1 MIGKG
6 SSLSLSTKVIGV
18 GAIVL
23 LTVVAVNYVVFLRG
37 YREDA
42 QEAMMDKAAAFTAVA
57 DEAKNH
63 ASRLMAADAVDK
75 DTLIREA
82 VEQVSKGKSYK
93 DTRFFQTIPVVVGW
107 TTAQDA
113 AKKEQIEFKV
123 TAFDA
128 RNKANE
134 PPTGSFREKLL
145 RDLEAQVKAGGE
157 AHMGRIDSATNT
169 LHYMRAIRLD
179 DSCMMCHGDPAKLS
193 VKDEHGNPTGKD
205 ALGFKMENWAV
216 GGTHGAYEVQ
226 MPLATM
232 DSSVAGF
239 FTHGLLFTV
248 PLLIVAGVFFTLWL
262 RRSLGRPIA
271 FVVETVQKVADGD
284 LTQRLNIQ
292 RGDEIGKLGTSFDKL
307 MDTLH
312 GIIREVSGSSND
324 VAAASTQIA
333 ASAEEMSA
341 SVTEVAREAAKAADA
356 AAESG
361 KIAGEGGEVVL
372 ETVNGM
378 KAIDTAVTE
387 SAQSVQE
394 LGARGQQI
402 GDVIKVIN
410 DIADQTNLLALNAAI
425 EAARAGEHG
434 RGFAV
439 VADEVRKLAE
449 RTTKA
454 TEEIA
459 GSITSIQQETAS
471 AVEKMNHGTKQV
483 RVGVER
489 AGVAG
494 ESLERIVS
502 GAKEVAGM
510 IQSISAAAEEAGAG
524 AGQSASAATELSAK
538 AEQLRT
544 MVLRFKVDNGPVTLT
559 PGMATKPKS
568 KRKPTHATHD

>member
-1 MIGKG
+1 MFGKA
-6 SSLSLSTKVIGV
+6 SSLSLSTKVIAV
-18 GAIVL
+18 GAVVL
-23 LTVVAVNYVVFLRG
+23 LAVVAVNYTVFLSK
-37 YREDA
+37 YRKSA
-42 QEAMMDKAAAFTAVA
+42 EASMMEKASAFTAVA
-57 DEAKNH
+57 EETKNH
-63 ASRLMAADAVDK
+63 ASRLMAAEAVDK
-75 DTLIREA
+75 QTLVAEA
-82 VEQVSKGKSYK
+82 LAQMSKGKSYK

-113 AKKEQIEFKV
+113 AEKENLEFKIA
-123 TAFDA
+123 AFEA

-134 PPTGSFREKLL
+134 PTPGSFREKLL
-145 RDLEAQVKAGGE
+145 RDLESQVKSGGQTSL
-157 AHMGRIDSATNT
+157 GRIDPATNT
-169 LHYMRAIRLD
+169 LHYMRAIKLD
-179 DSCMMCHGDPAKLS
+179 DSCMMCHGDPAKYGP
-193 VKDEHGNPTGKD
+193 KDEHGNPTGKD
-205 ALGFKMENWAV
+205 PLGFTMENWAV
-216 GGTHGAYEVQ
+216 GYMHGAYEVQ
-226 MPLATM
+226 MPLTHM
-232 DSSVAGF
+232 DQQVTSF
-239 FTHGLLFTV
+239 FTNGLMFTIPLGVGAAILFV
-248 PLLIVAGVFFTLWL
+248 WWL
-262 RRSLGRPIA
+262 RRSLAKPIGY
-271 FVVETVQKVADGD
+271 VVDTVLKVADGD
-284 LTQRLNIQ
+284 LTQRLNIN
-292 RGDEIGKLGTSFDKL
+292 RGDEIGQLGTGFDKL
-307 MDTLH
+307 MDSLH
-312 GIIREVSGSSND
+312 GIIREVNGSAND

-361 KIAGEGGEVVL
+361 KIATEGGDVVL

-471 AVEKMNHGTKQV
+471 AVEKMQHGTKQV
-483 RVGVER
+483 RVGVDR

-494 ESLERIVS
+494 QSLERIVA

-524 AGQSASAATELSAK
+524 AGQSASAATELSTK
-538 AEQLRT
+538 AEQLRA
-544 MVLRFKVDNGPVTLT
+544 MVQKFKIDNGPVSPT
-559 PGMATKPKS
+559 PGVTAKVKS
-568 KRKPTHATHD
+568 KRKPTAAAHD

>member
-6 SSLSLSTKVIGV
+6 SSLSLSTKIIAV
-18 GAIVL
+18 GAAVL

-37 YREDA
+37 YKHDVKETLM
-42 QEAMMDKAAAFTAVA
+42 EEAAAFTAVA

-63 ASRLMAADAVDK
+63 ASRLQAINAI
-75 DTLIREA
+75 DTESLVAEA
-82 VEQVSKGKSYK
+82 VAEMAKGKSYR
-93 DTRFFQTIPVVVGW
+93 DTRFYQTIPVVVGW

-113 AKKEQIEFKV
+113 AKKQHLEFKV
-123 TAFDA
+123 AAFDA
-128 RNKANE
+128 RNKQNE
-134 PPTGSFREKLL
+134 PAHGSFREKLL
-145 RDLEAQVKAGGE
+145 RDLESQVKSGGDVS
-157 AHMGRIDSATNT
+157 MGRVDPTTNT
-169 LHYMRAIRLD
+169 LHYMRAIKLD
-179 DSCMMCHGDPAKLS
+179 ESCMMCHGDPAKYGP
-193 VKDEHGNPTGKD
+193 KDEDGRPTGKD
-205 ALGFKMENWAV
+205 ALGFTMENWAV
-216 GGTHGAYEVQ
+216 GYMHGAYEVQ
-226 MPLATM
+226 LPLAHM
-232 DSSVAGF
+232 DDQVAGF
-239 FTHGLLFTV
+239 FTNGLMFTI
-248 PLLIVAGVFFTLWL
+248 PLSVGSGIFFIWWL
-262 RRSLGRPIA
+262 RRSLGKPIA
-271 FVVETVQKVADGD
+271 HVVDTVQKVADGD
-284 LTQRLNIQ
+284 LTQRLNIV
-292 RGDEIGKLGTSFDKL
+292 RGDEIGKMSSSFDKL
-307 MDTLH
+307 MDSLH
-312 GIIREVSGSSND
+312 GIIREVSGSAND

-356 AAESG
+356 ASESG

-494 ESLERIVS
+494 QSLERIVA

-524 AGQSASAATELSAK
+524 AGQSASAATELSTK

-544 MVLRFKVDNGPVTLT
+544 IVQKFKVDNGPVTLT
-559 PGMATKPKS
+559 PGMAGKHKG
-568 KRKPTHATHD
+568 KRKPVPAGHD